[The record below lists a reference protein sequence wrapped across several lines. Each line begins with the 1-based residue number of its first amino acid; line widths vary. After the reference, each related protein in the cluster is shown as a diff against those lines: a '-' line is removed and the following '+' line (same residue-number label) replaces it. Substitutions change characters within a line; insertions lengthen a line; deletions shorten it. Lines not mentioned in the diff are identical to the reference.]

1 MVAAP
6 GQVIASPREPQGHAQ
21 FDIRIPWHL
30 LVLRILKC
38 SEGMKDSEAKGQV
51 EEDSPERH
59 TQRMPSGG
67 LSCAAVSFP
76 LGGRSGRE
84 AGEHAGWRKTQVLK
98 GELPGW
104 GSSPHLQGSA
114 SSLKQSVT
122 RCDFL
127 HLSSAAD
134 VFPFLFL
141 QKFIPRWP

>member
-6 GQVIASPREPQGHAQ
+6 GQVIASPRQPQGRAQ

-38 SEGMKDSEAKGQV
+38 SEGMKGSEAKGQA

-76 LGGRSGRE
+76 LAGRSGRE
-84 AGEHAGWRKTQVLK
+84 AQEERD
-98 GELPGW
+98 LPGAAE
-104 GSSPHLQGSA
+104 GKRKPY
-114 SSLKQSVT
+114 T
-122 RCDFL
+122 RECK
-127 HLSSAAD
+127 
-134 VFPFLFL
+134 LFACG
-141 QKFIPRWP
+141 